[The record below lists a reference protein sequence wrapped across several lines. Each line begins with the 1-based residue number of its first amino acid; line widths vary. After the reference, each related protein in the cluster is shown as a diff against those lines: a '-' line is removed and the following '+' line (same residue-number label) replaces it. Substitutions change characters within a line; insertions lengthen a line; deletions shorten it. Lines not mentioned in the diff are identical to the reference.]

1 VGVTLLAI
9 WALIVLGVVA
19 LIIEFGDGRGGAWLV
34 GVVILAAA
42 SLATIGL
49 VLLIWT
55 FQLVAVG
62 GVEVV
67 LVDFTPNFGH
77 EPTLFFATTF
87 AILAIGMAFTAVG
100 QAACWSVIRQRKTE
114 GSPHSA
120 GAAT

>member
-1 VGVTLLAI
+1 
-9 WALIVLGVVA
+9 VVA

-67 LVDFTPNFGH
+67 LVDFMPNFGH
-77 EPTLFFATTF
+77 EPTLFFANDFCDFGYWHGLHGGWSGRLLECDPATQDGR
-87 AILAIGMAFTAVG
+87 LA
-100 QAACWSVIRQRKTE
+100 
-114 GSPHSA
+114 P
-120 GAAT
+120 